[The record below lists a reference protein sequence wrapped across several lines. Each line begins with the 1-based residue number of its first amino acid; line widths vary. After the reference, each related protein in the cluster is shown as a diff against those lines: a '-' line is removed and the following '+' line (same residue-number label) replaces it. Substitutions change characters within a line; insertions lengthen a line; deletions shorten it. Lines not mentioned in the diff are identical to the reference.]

1 MRQLTQ
7 DSVAILQTLRAESAF
22 WTFLLTAIKNTLL
35 LRLMIVVFVRP
46 IGNRKH
52 GKIEA
57 CIYEIND
64 RKVCYFYCFIKF

>member
-1 MRQLTQ
+1 MHQLTQ
-7 DSVAILQTLRAESAF
+7 NSFIILQTLRAKSAF

-35 LRLMIVVFVRP
+35 LRQMIVVFVRP

-57 CIYEIND
+57 YIYEIND
-64 RKVCYFYCFIKF
+64 RKFCYFYRFVKF